1 MKVTVQLFAVLR
13 ELVGQRQLELD
24 LADGATIDDLRAR
37 LCADYPK
44 VAPFLSAMVA
54 AINED
59 YVPDSRTLRD
69 GDRVA
74 LIPPVSGGAVETAAH
89 FRVTEQALDPQALV
103 ELVRRDES
111 GAVALF
117 YGVVRNHNEGRRVIA
132 LEYEA
137 YPEMAVRKLR
147 EVAAEVKARW
157 PIDDI
162 AIHHRVGRL
171 AIGETSLLVAVSSA
185 HRRQAFE
192 ACHHAVD
199 RIKQVV
205 PVWKKEIWE
214 DGGAWLPGQRPEVAG
229 DPSQ

>member
-1 MKVTVQLFAVLR
+1 MKVTVQLFAALR

-24 LADGATIDDLRAR
+24 LAEGATIDDLRAR
-37 LCADYPK
+37 LSADYPK
-44 VAPFLSAMVA
+44 VAPFLPTMVA

-59 YVPDSRTLRD
+59 YVPDSRALRD

-89 FRVTEQALDPQALV
+89 FLVTEQALDPRALV

-137 YPEMAVRKLR
+137 YPEMAVRKMR
-147 EVAAEVKARW
+147 EVAAEVRARW

-171 AIGETSLLVAVSSA
+171 AVGETSLVVAVSSA
-185 HRRQAFE
+185 HRQQAFE

-205 PVWKKEIWE
+205 PIWKKEIWE
-214 DGGAWLPGQRPEVAG
+214 DGGAWLPGQRPDVGGA
-229 DPSQ
+229 SQ